1 MIKILLAEDHVL
13 VRQGLRLYLSTEPDF
28 EVIAETGDGALVE
41 HMVQTLH
48 PDLLLLDLDL
58 PGSHGT
64 AITTRLKAQ
73 NDALKIVVLTGN
85 LQVASV
91 RQALAAGA
99 EAYVLKHEDG
109 AELLHA
115 IRVVL
120 AGGQYVSKSIAA
132 LFQHEQTLPTANDA
146 KLSVT
151 PREQEILGLIA
162 RGMNNEEIAAHLCRS
177 ILTVRTHR
185 QNLMDKLGLHNA
197 AEITAYAIKHGFYT
211 PI

>member
-41 HMVQTLH
+41 HIVQTLH

-73 NDALKIVVLTGN
+73 NNALKIVVLTGN